1 MKFVLSFV
9 SMMASFSFAS
19 AAQDSVAVFL
29 RAEKIV
35 VLINEAQRG
44 RVHEWMNHLGLGTDL
59 VAVSE
64 DGNIRLSCGRK
75 VDVASCTFRLNPSAR
90 VRLDG
95 KTVTAQASLA
105 ELQLPAVG
113 NFEMTFES
121 SRADKMVLK
130 IQEGVLTITASKR
143 AL

>member
-9 SMMASFSFAS
+9 SLMLSFSFAS

-35 VLINEAQRG
+35 VLINEANNG
-44 RVHEWMNHLGLGTDL
+44 RLQEWMNHLGLGTDL
-59 VAVSE
+59 FAVSADE
-64 DGNIRLSCGRK
+64 NIRLSCGRRA
-75 VDVASCTFRLNPSAR
+75 DVASCTFRLIPSAS
-90 VRLDG
+90 VKLNQ
-95 KTVTAQASLA
+95 KTVIAQASLA

-113 NFEMTFES
+113 NFEMSFAS
-121 SRADKMVLK
+121 SREDKMTLK
-130 IQEGVLTITASKR
+130 IQDGILQITASKR